1 MLLRNIIEEKRR
13 GFIRQRGFWAYFRS
27 ILSFRSWNSFYA
39 FSLGFG
45 FAGLLLGLW
54 FPLVLVIF
62 GSVLLA
68 VWADYRKAIA

>member
-1 MLLRNIIEEKRR
+1 MLVKDIIEKKRKD
-13 GFIRQRGFWAYFRS
+13 FIRQRGYWAYFRS
-27 ILSFRSWNSFYA
+27 VLSFRPWNSFYA
-39 FSLGFG
+39 FFLGFG
-45 FAGLLLGLW
+45 FAGLLLGIW